1 MKPNTNLTLLLF
13 TTFLVTIFASS
24 LPGCKNTCG
33 DITVPFP
40 FGISTSSIPNQGPCF
55 LEPKFNLTCENNT
68 NLIWGDVH
76 VLNISILQGQLEL
89 LCFVSSYCDSKNNNQ
104 PTLDT
109 ASFSIS
115 RKENKFITIGCDNYG
130 FIDSNYD
137 QETYTTGCLTRCNGN
152 RRRIENGTCSGI
164 GCCQVDIPPM
174 MRNISVNV
182 FEFTNSTESFGCSHS
197 FVVKNGFYNFSVSD
211 LDNFSHEKLP
221 LVLDWS
227 VGSEN
232 CKASKGE
239 DDYACK
245 TNSYCDDKDIDFGY
259 QCKCKNGYEGNPY
272 HPDGCK
278 DINECKTS
286 NNTCIS
292 DEHCR
297 NEDGFYECFCPHGQS
312 GNGTLEGGCHRRDV
326 ITKVAIGASGGL
338 IVLFVAI
345 SSLYLTCQKRK
356 LIKLKQKFFQQN
368 GGFILQ
374 QQLSTREDA
383 SQSAQ
388 IFTEQELK
396 KATNNYDESLIIGR
410 GGYGTVFKGILSDN
424 KIVAVKK
431 SKIIDENQ
439 IEQFINEVV
448 VLSQINHRNVVKLLG
463 CCLETEVPS
472 LVYEFVSNGTLFD
485 FMHSTKG
492 KENNPTWKTRLRI
505 AAETAGA
512 LSYLHS
518 SASIPIIHR
527 DVKSTNILLDENYIA
542 KVSDFGASRL
552 VPLDQTEIATM
563 VQGTLGYLD
572 PEYMQTHQLTEKSDV
587 YSFGVVLAELLT
599 GDKPISFNR
608 PEEKISLAMHFLSC
622 LKQDRIFE
630 AIEVGVMNDDNKK
643 EIMEVAILAARCL
656 RLRGDERPSMKEV
669 AMELDGI
676 RLMEK
681 HPWNDTDQNFEES
694 QRLLHEA
701 SCSIYNE
708 GENGDSYN
716 LGYTVGFDSLKDQP
730 LIALDDGR

>member
-1 MKPNTNLTLLLF
+1 M
-13 TTFLVTIFASS
+13 
-24 LPGCKNTCG
+24 
-33 DITVPFP
+33 
-40 FGISTSSIPNQGPCF
+40 
-55 LEPKFNLTCENNT
+55 
-68 NLIWGDVH
+68 
-76 VLNISILQGQLEL
+76 
-89 LCFVSSYCDSKNNNQ
+89 
-104 PTLDT
+104 
-109 ASFSIS
+109 
-115 RKENKFITIGCDNYG
+115 
-130 FIDSNYD
+130 
-137 QETYTTGCLTRCNGN
+137 
-152 RRRIENGTCSGI
+152 
-164 GCCQVDIPPM
+164 
-174 MRNISVNV
+174 
-182 FEFTNSTESFGCSHS
+182 
-197 FVVKNGFYNFSVSD
+197 
-211 LDNFSHEKLP
+211 
-221 LVLDWS
+221 
-227 VGSEN
+227 
-232 CKASKGE
+232 
-239 DDYACK
+239 
-245 TNSYCDDKDIDFGY
+245 
-259 QCKCKNGYEGNPY
+259 
-272 HPDGCK
+272 
-278 DINECKTS
+278 
-286 NNTCIS
+286 
-292 DEHCR
+292 
-297 NEDGFYECFCPHGQS
+297 
-312 GNGTLEGGCHRRDV
+312 
-326 ITKVAIGASGGL
+326 
-338 IVLFVAI
+338 
-345 SSLYLTCQKRK
+345 
-356 LIKLKQKFFQQN
+356 
-368 GGFILQ
+368 Q
-374 QQLSTREDA
+374 QQLSTREDT

-424 KIVAVKK
+424 KVVAVKK

-485 FMHSTKG
+485 FMHSTKD
-492 KENNPTWKTRLRI
+492 KENNPTWQTRLRI

-527 DVKSTNILLDENYIA
+527 DVKSTNILLDDNYTA

-608 PEEKISLAMHFLSC
+608 TEENISLAMHFLSC

-630 AIEVGVMNDDNKK
+630 AIEVGVMNDDNKN

-656 RLRGDERPSMKEV
+656 RLRGEERPSMKEV
-669 AMELDGI
+669 AMELEGI

-681 HPWNDTDQNFEES
+681 HPWNETDRDFEES
-694 QRLLHEA
+694 QRLLHQA
-701 SCSIYNE
+701 TSSIYNE
-708 GENGDSYN
+708 SGDSYN
-716 LGYTVGFDSLKDQP
+716 LGYTVGYDSLKDQP